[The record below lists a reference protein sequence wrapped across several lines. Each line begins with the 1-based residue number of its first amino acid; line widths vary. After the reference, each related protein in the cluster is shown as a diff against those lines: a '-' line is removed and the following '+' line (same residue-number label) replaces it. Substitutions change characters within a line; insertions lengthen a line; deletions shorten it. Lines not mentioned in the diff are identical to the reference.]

1 LENGVAA
8 ACAEHGISVVAYS
21 PLGRGLLTG
30 QIKSLDDI
38 PANSML
44 RHFPRFQPDT
54 FPINLEL
61 ARQVETIAQ
70 KKGCTPS
77 QLAINW
83 TRAVAKRAGTP
94 IIPIPG
100 ATTADRVKEN
110 AVVLDLTEQDL
121 SDLDQILSK
130 FEGAGARYPDFIPHN
145 T

>member
-1 LENGVAA
+1 MAA
-8 ACAEHGISVVAYS
+8 ACAEYGIPVIAYS

-38 PANSML
+38 PANSLL

-77 QLAINW
+77 QLAIGW
-83 TRAVAKRAGTP
+83 TRAMAEKAGTP

-100 ATTADRVKEN
+100 ATTADRVNEN
-110 AVVLDLTEQDL
+110 GVVIDLTEQDV

-130 FEGAGARYPDFIPHN
+130 FEGAGARYPPFIPFN